1 MATLHHQVQDQSIPN
16 SSHGAVQSAP
26 MSEKLLRIERL
37 IAVLDA
43 RSVPKIKRALYLQQ
57 MCGSSIPFWSGV
69 LGGSRSF
76 GEKLARRVEHSLGL
90 LPKTLEEHGV
100 APDASEIAAA
110 FDALPV
116 QTLLQIE
123 MRKGAYV
130 AIMGMIAAIAP
141 SGANTREP
149 PLAGPPT
156 RVPPARL

>member
-1 MATLHHQVQDQSIPN
+1 MTALHQIVQEKATPN
-16 SSHGAVQSAP
+16 SSDGAVQLAP

-43 RSVPKIKRALYLQQ
+43 RSIQKVKRAQYLQQ
-57 MCGSSIPFWSGV
+57 MCGSSVPFWSGV

-76 GEKLARRVEHSLGL
+76 GEKLARRLEHSLGL

-116 QTLLQIE
+116 QTLQQIE

-130 AIMGMIAAIAP
+130 AIMGMIGAMNQG
-141 SGANTREP
+141 GANTHEP
-149 PLAGPPT
+149 PPAGPPT
-156 RVPPARL
+156 GARQPRT